1 MKHRFAWFPCSR
13 PWFSFRNHS
22 GHDFGD
28 RPRKVWHRVRPRI
41 SADFSAMA
49 GKNVVDQFEL
59 FLGLGHL
66 LLLFQVLSQTTRPIS
81 SIAFRA
87 SSITSPLSAK
97 RLFGFGCELD
107 VGACQDAQGSQ
118 QAPLG
123 PPLPPAG
130 PDPYCRQSTLSIALV
145 NRHPPC

>member
-1 MKHRFAWFPCSR
+1 MTSVCLVSLFQVVDVSEITADMILVMDPAR
-13 PWFSFRNHS
+13 S
-22 GHDFGD
+22 GTG
-28 RPRKVWHRVRPRI
+28 RPRI
-41 SADFSAMA
+41 CADFSAMA

-66 LLLFQVLSQTTRPIS
+66 LLLFQVLSQTRDPS
-81 SIAFRA
+81 RA
-87 SSITSPLSAK
+87 SPSGLLRSLRRCPPSAS
-97 RLFGFGCELD
+97 LASD
-107 VGACQDAQGSQ
+107 VNWTLVLAKMHQGSQ

-130 PDPYCRQSTLSIALV
+130 RDPYCRQSTLSIALV